1 MASQPGHGAEK
12 KGKPEAADKG
22 AGSPLNGAPKRAK

>member
-12 KGKPEAADKG
+12 KGKPENAADKG
-22 AGSPLNGAPKRAK
+22 SMLNGAPKRAK